1 MNVKR
6 NDKELLSIGETSR
19 RSGVAISAIH
29 FYESKKLIRS
39 SRDSRNRRRFARRE
53 LRVLAF
59 IKVAQRLGFSLNE
72 ISEVFRDLPPDRTPT
87 KSDWQK
93 VSQVWK
99 RVLDERIELATKM
112 RDQLNLCI
120 GCGCLSLTDCPL
132 RNPDDEQAQRGSGPL
147 LLGSRLIAD
156 REPS

>member
-1 MNVKR
+1 MKR

-29 FYESKKLIRS
+29 FYEAKKLIRS

-59 IKVAQRLGFSLNE
+59 IKVAQRLGFSLSE

-132 RNPDDEQAQRGSGPL
+132 RNPDDEQAQLGSGPR
-147 LLGSRLIAD
+147 LLGSRLVVSE
-156 REPS
+156 EPG